1 MKATTG
7 KTATHSDMDI
17 RGQKLAQEM
26 VVIFHM
32 LYDM

>member
-17 RGQKLAQEM
+17 RGQVSLGDGSDFSYA
-26 VVIFHM
+26 I
-32 LYDM
+32 